1 MLDDEPA
8 GAEKIESQV
17 NDYFNSSTKV
27 RIFIHIPHIF
37 NVKRVKK
44 DIYISR
50 ARYLSLQNPNLS
62 SIALWSYCEVQ
73 PVGAFAVTF
82 YQQFV
87 EVLLALI
94 ANVEKNHG
102 ISK

>member
-8 GAEKIESQV
+8 GVEKSESQL

-44 DIYISR
+44 DIYNSR
-50 ARYLSLQNPNLS
+50 
-62 SIALWSYCEVQ
+62 I
-73 PVGAFAVTF
+73 F
-82 YQQFV
+82 YPCKT
-87 EVLLALI
+87 LI
-94 ANVEKNHG
+94 FLRLPSGRTAKC
-102 ISK
+102 SQ

>member
-8 GAEKIESQV
+8 GVEKSESQL

-44 DIYISR
+44 DIYNSR
-50 ARYLSLQNPNLS
+50 IDNQQHLTFELCVEQQGQVLSLRECGDAIL
-62 SIALWSYCEVQ
+62 
-73 PVGAFAVTF
+73 FH
-82 YQQFV
+82 
-87 EVLLALI
+87 LLY
-94 ANVEKNHG
+94 N
-102 ISK
+102 SKILPKRFGL

>member
-8 GAEKIESQV
+8 GAEKRKYQL

-44 DIYISR
+44 DIYICVQEILILNISVTSWR
-50 ARYLSLQNPNLS
+50 NSHSIYIQESL
-62 SIALWSYCEVQ
+62 AC
-73 PVGAFAVTF
+73 
-82 YQQFV
+82 
-87 EVLLALI
+87 
-94 ANVEKNHG
+94 
-102 ISK
+102 